1 METGATVS
9 CCTVGWH
16 GRFIPCINENLA
28 QSQFGDSTFGAAVA
42 TQQQNRSFQ
51 LEDRIVHQLQFTGGL
66 IGKEQYCNTTSVC
79 SCSAGV
85 MWHCRTAISRDPK
98 LCNGRKVKGC

>member
-28 QSQFGDSTFGAAVA
+28 QSQFGDSTIGAAVA
-42 TQQQNRSFQ
+42 TQQQNLSLQ
-51 LEDRIVHQLQFTGGL
+51 SQDRFVHQLQFTGSL
-66 IGKEQYCNTTSVC
+66 TGKVQ
-79 SCSAGV
+79 
-85 MWHCRTAISRDPK
+85 
-98 LCNGRKVKGC
+98 